1 MLTRLKVKGF
11 KNLAEVEVRFGP
23 FTCIAGANAVGK
35 SNLFDAIRFLSLLAD
50 HRLDE
55 AARSIRSEDVREGNV
70 RSLFTHDGQ
79 EFGTEMEFDLD
90 MLVPPAAIDD
100 LGQEGQASTTF
111 LNYKLRI
118 GYRTQTDD
126 RRQLGELELLSEDLR
141 YLRHGDARKRLS
153 FPFSAAWQHSVMT
166 GWKTSHL
173 ISTESEPGP
182 ESAESRTVVTLHQD
196 GTARTGTNKKRGVG
210 YKRIA
215 RQLPRTVLSVCD
227 SDSPTVLCARVE
239 MRSWELLQLE
249 PSAMRKH
256 DRLVDKPGLDA
267 SGGHMPATLYELGRL
282 PLISPVNANGGS
294 ANKARM
300 ESEARSAAY
309 QRVGNRLSELLGDVR
324 EVGVDVDEKRELLT
338 LYVVDRWGTRTDARS
353 LSDGTLS
360 FIALVIKQM
369 ESRGQRML
377 CMEEP
382 ENGIH
387 PRRIPAILDLLSDIA
402 VDTNQAVDDS
412 NPLRQ
417 VIINT
422 HSPAVVQQV
431 RADAVLFAETA
442 PAWNA
447 LGRTF
452 EQLNFKVLPGTW
464 RAAVTDASS
473 VVNKG
478 SLLAYLRSA
487 PGRRK
492 PDDTRELSPQRVLDT
507 EFVQQLLKI

>member
-55 AARSIRSEDVREGNV
+55 AARSIRSEDVREGDV

-79 EFGTEMEFDLD
+79 THGTEMEFDLD
-90 MLVPPAAIDD
+90 MIVPPSAIDD

-118 GYRTQTDD
+118 GYRDQPDA

-141 YLRHGDARKRLS
+141 YLRHGDAKKRLC
-153 FPFSAAWQHSVMT
+153 FPFDDAWQHSVMT
-166 GWKTSHL
+166 GRKTSHL
-173 ISTESEPGP
+173 ISTEDEPGLD
-182 ESAESRTVVTLHQD
+182 AGESRTLVTLHQD
-196 GTARTGTNKKRGVG
+196 GTSRTGTNKKRGTG

-249 PSAMRKH
+249 PSSLRKH

-282 PLISPVNANGGS
+282 PLNPAES
-294 ANKARM
+294 AKSGPGQKALV
-300 ESEARSAAY
+300 EGEARAAAY

-338 LYVVDRWGTRTDARS
+338 LFVVDRWGTRTDARS

-369 ESRGQRML
+369 ESRGQRVL

-387 PRRIPAILDLLSDIA
+387 PRRIPAILNLLSDIA
-402 VDTNQAVDDS
+402 VDTELPVDDS

-431 RADAVLFAETA
+431 PADAVLFAETA
-442 PAWNA
+442 PAWNTQ
-447 LGRTF
+447 GRTF
-452 EQLNFKVLPGTW
+452 EQLNFKVLPDTW
-464 RAAVTDASS
+464 RASVSDAGS
-473 VVNKG
+473 VVSRG

-487 PGRRK
+487 PGRRNDGGSSK
-492 PDDTRELSPQRVLDT
+492 TAAERVLDT
-507 EFVQQLLKI
+507 AFVQQLLEL